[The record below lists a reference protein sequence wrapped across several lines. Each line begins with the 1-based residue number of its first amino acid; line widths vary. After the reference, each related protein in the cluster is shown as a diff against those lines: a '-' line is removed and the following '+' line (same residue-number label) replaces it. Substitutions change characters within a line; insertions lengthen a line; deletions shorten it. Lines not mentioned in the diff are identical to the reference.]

1 MRIGNNR
8 NKFKL
13 TIMKINK
20 IITGLAVSVG
30 LLASCKNAPV
40 VYPNFA
46 YSAVY
51 FASQY
56 PMRTV
61 ELGED
66 LYVDNS
72 LDNQRKVSIKATL
85 AGVYENKKD
94 VLVDVRVDETLLNNL
109 YFSNNGPKILA
120 MPTQYYQLASN
131 QIKIPNGSLL
141 GGVEVQLTDAFFADP
156 AALTANY
163 VIPLVMTKVAGADS
177 ILQGSRGVAN
187 PSRVN
192 PAHWLTAPKDYVLY
206 GVKYVNPWHGNY
218 LRRGVDQITPVAG
231 TPSTVVRRTPYVEN
245 NQVVNI
251 TTGSLKVANLA
262 LSIKNSA
269 GTTVPYT
276 LVLTFAD
283 NGTCTV
289 AGNDPANFDIAGTG
303 KFVSKGEKNSIGGT
317 DRSAIY
323 LDYTVNFKNLNVNY
337 ATKDTLVV
345 RDRGLKAEYFN
356 VVLK

>member
-1 MRIGNNR
+1 MSLKIIN
-8 NKFKL
+8 
-13 TIMKINK
+13 MKINK
-20 IITGLAVSVG
+20 IIIGLAASAG

-40 VYPNFA
+40 VYPNFT

-66 LYVDNS
+66 LFVDNS
-72 LDNQRKVSIKATL
+72 LDNQHKVSIKATM
-85 AGVYENKKD
+85 AGVYDNKKD
-94 VLVDVRVDETLLNNL
+94 VLINVAVDETLLNNL
-109 YFSNNGPKILA
+109 YFNNNGPKIVA
-120 MPTQYYQLASN
+120 MPAQYYQLASN
-131 QIKIPNGSLL
+131 QIKIPAGSLL

-156 AALTANY
+156 NALKANY
-163 VIPLVMTKVAGADS
+163 VIPLVMTKVTGADS
-177 ILQGSRGVAN
+177 ILKGAKAVAS
-187 PSRVN
+187 PSRVK
-192 PAHWLTAPKDYVLY
+192 ATDWITAPKDYILY
-206 GVKYVNPWHGNY
+206 GLKYVNPWHGDY
-218 LRRGVDQITPVAG
+218 LRKGVDMITPVTG
-231 TPSTVVRRTPYVEN
+231 TPSTVVRHTPFVEN

-251 TTGSLKVANLA
+251 ATASLKTANLP

-269 GTTVPYT
+269 GTTVPFT

-289 AGNDPANFDIAGTG
+289 TGNNPASFDITGTG

-323 LDYTVNFKNLNVNY
+323 LDYTVNFKTLNTSY
-337 ATKDTLVV
+337 ATKDTLIV
-345 RDRGLKAEYFN
+345 RDRGLKAEYFD
-356 VVLK
+356 VVIK